1 MCFKINIAMKKLFS
15 EIPYIESGRVVLKA
29 VAKEDAGP
37 LREMTDDPEV
47 YRYLPTFL
55 FEQKYRDVNLV
66 ISHLYDECLK
76 ESLILGIYT
85 KEDGFCGLAE
95 IYGVRDEIHKASVG
109 YRLLKRCWGKG
120 LASETLRL
128 ITEYLLDE
136 TDTEIITASTMIENR
151 ASARVL
157 EKNGFSL
164 VVHDVPEDWGYPEPT
179 AADKWI
185 R

>member
-1 MCFKINIAMKKLFS
+1 MKKLFS
-15 EIPYIESGRVVLKA
+15 EIPYIYSDKVILKA
-29 VAKEDAGP
+29 VTEEDAVP
-37 LREMTDDPEV
+37 LREMTDDPDV
-47 YRYLPTFL
+47 YRFLPTFL
-55 FEQKYRDVNLV
+55 FERKYDDTGLV
-66 ISHLYDECLK
+66 IRHLYDECLK

-85 KEDGFCGLAE
+85 EEDGFCGLAE
-95 IYGVRDEIHKASVG
+95 MYGFRDEIHKASVG

-120 LASETLRL
+120 IASGTLGL
-128 ITEYLLDE
+128 MTGYLLDE
-136 TDTEIITASTMIENR
+136 TGIEIITASTMIDNR

-164 VVHDVPEDWGYPEPT
+164 VAHDVPEDWGYPEPT